1 MRKSFLF
8 LVAVIV
14 STNLF
19 AQNKTSIR
27 ETFES
32 NKWQWDEF
40 YEKSCSAGIEDG
52 FLVIK
57 NSNSETSVRSVVEFP
72 VDIDKNFKITLK
84 MMPERIND
92 RNWFGFVYNYEDENN
107 FNSFLI
113 QEKKYLI
120 INKVNGVS
128 SISRQGGIILKSGK
142 NKEVTLEIEKKG
154 NKLIFTVDNMEVIS
168 ITKILKFNTFG
179 CCIYGDGTLKVD
191 EVLLEQVR

>member
-57 NSNSETSVRSVVEFP
+57 NSNSETSVRSVVSCGYRQKLQ
-72 VDIDKNFKITLK
+72 DHIKNGA
-84 MMPERIND
+84 R
-92 RNWFGFVYNYEDENN
+92 
-107 FNSFLI
+107 
-113 QEKKYLI
+113 
-120 INKVNGVS
+120 
-128 SISRQGGIILKSGK
+128 K
-142 NKEVTLEIEKKG
+142 NK
-154 NKLIFTVDNMEVIS
+154 
-168 ITKILKFNTFG
+168 
-179 CCIYGDGTLKVD
+179 
-191 EVLLEQVR
+191 